1 MSKPQSRPWSI
12 AEVEEKVP
20 EIVDRLEEA
29 VTDLKNMG
37 IAAAQAEWAYR
48 KAKAVAFVKV
58 TGRNAEEREA
68 KALLHQHQPGQTVA
82 DLGLARNLAENAYGN
97 QRQIITVL
105 KTEAELMRT
114 LMVSARGEGQ
124 GK

>member
-1 MSKPQSRPWSI
+1 MDRSRPWSV
-12 AEVEEKVP
+12 AEIEESIPVL
-20 EIVDRLEEA
+20 VDRLEEA
-29 VTDLKNMG
+29 VTDLRSLG
-37 IAAAQAEWAYR
+37 VDAAQSEWAYR
-48 KAKAVAFVKV
+48 KAKAIAFVKV

-68 KALLHQHQPGQTVA
+68 KALLHQHQPGVTVA